1 MLAHATRTATRAC
14 LARAVSTH
22 AHTRHAR
29 STAPA
34 APSAPVRRGVRTAIV
49 AAAGDIGRERAADL
63 AKNYDEYD
71 IEDDPLVHMGR
82 VNKSA
87 LKRLGRCLR
96 RARFDARCVAWNA
109 WLT

>member
-14 LARAVSTH
+14 LARAI
-22 AHTRHAR
+22 AQHAR
-29 STAPA
+29 HHPARAHAIPASPAPA
-34 APSAPVRRGVRTAIV
+34 RRGVRTAIV